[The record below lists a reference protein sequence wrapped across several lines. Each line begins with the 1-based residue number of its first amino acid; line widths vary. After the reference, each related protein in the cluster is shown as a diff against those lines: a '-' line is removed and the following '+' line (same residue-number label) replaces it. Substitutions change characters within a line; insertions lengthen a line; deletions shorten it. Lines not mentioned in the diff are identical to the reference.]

1 MNIFIYINY
10 LWKAVVG
17 QHFSYYTLNSD
28 MIKTK
33 TENIMELQW
42 KAFQN
47 DVLY

>member
-1 MNIFIYINY
+1 MNIYKNN

-17 QHFSYYTLNSD
+17 QYFTYYTLNAD

-33 TENIMELQW
+33 TENTIELQW